1 MPQTRG
7 RTMKRSSRRRSKNPS
22 PYERAFKGPLIRV
35 RRYRKPLAL
44 QTHNFCER
52 STVEDNLLCDGS
64 VGLFRHFQLN
74 EMAQSGEYINIFEE
88 YKINKVVATF
98 RYKANSTVAVGNNV
112 NQVNEINPVLY
123 FKVDHN
129 SDSTSVSLENLKK
142 SMKTRE
148 FQFTNDKP
156 EFSVVLK
163 PSVLVEADKV
173 EGAIGTH
180 YMPKWG
186 QWLPVEEGAVGHY
199 GLQAYCVAGSGGG
212 LSQPGSLKVTYK
224 IYFSCKNNN

>member
-1 MPQTRG
+1 MPTIRLTKRQKAQVRMARLRRGMAAMRRMRG
-7 RTMKRSSRRRSKNPS
+7 RKQS
-22 PYERAFKGPLIRV
+22 I
-35 RRYRKPLAL
+35 RKPLAL
-44 QTHNFCER
+44 QTHNFVER

-64 VGLFRHFQLN
+64 VGLFRHFQIN

-98 RYKANSTVAVGNNV
+98 RYKANSTVAVGTST

-129 SDSTSVSLENLKK
+129 SDSTAVSLENLKK
-142 SMKTRE
+142 SMQTKE
-148 FQFTNDKP
+148 HQFTNDKP
-156 EFSVVLK
+156 EFSIAFK
-163 PSVLVEADKV
+163 PAVLVEGSTI

-180 YMPKWG
+180 YYPKWG
-186 QWLPVEEGAVGHY
+186 QWLPVEEGAVGHF

-212 LSQPGSLKVTYK
+212 TSQPGSLKVTYK
-224 IYFSCKNNN
+224 IYFSMKSNN

>member
-1 MPQTRG
+1 MP
-7 RTMKRSSRRRSKNPS
+7 MKRKMTAAQRRAVKRSLAKLGM
-22 PYERAFKGPLIRV
+22 RRV
-35 RRYRKPLAL
+35 PRPIKRKIPLAL

-52 STVEDNLLCDGS
+52 STIEDNLLCDGS
-64 VGLFRHFQLN
+64 AGLFRHFQLN
-74 EMAQSGEYINIFEE
+74 EMQQSGEYIQLFEE
-88 YKINKVVATF
+88 YRINKVVATF
-98 RYKANSTVAVGNNV
+98 RYKANSTVAVGNSLY
-112 NQVNEINPVLY
+112 QVNEINPVLY

-129 SDSTSVSLENLKK
+129 SDSTTVSLADMKE

-148 FQFTNDKP
+148 HQFTNDKP

-163 PSVLVEADKV
+163 PAVLVEASTV

-180 YMPKWG
+180 YYPQWKK
-186 QWLPVEEGAVGHY
+186 WLPVEEGAIGHY

-212 LSQPGSLKVTYK
+212 TSQPGSLKVTYK